1 MNNEVIKCV
10 DLVKTYNAGKVNEY
24 RALKGINMTIK
35 EGDFISIIGSSGSG
49 KSTLLNLISCLDT
62 PTSGDVYVDGTALSQ
77 LGDNDRA
84 RLRNK
89 KLGFIF
95 QQFNLLRGMTA
106 YENVELTMRFAG
118 IGKKERNERVLELLK
133 KVGLENKAKNRP
145 TEMSGGEQQRVAIA
159 RALANDPRIIL
170 GDEPTGNLDT
180 TTGATIMELLTE
192 LNKDQGK
199 TLVMVT
205 HDPAIAKKA
214 HRTVKIKDGVIEEE
228 LKGALI
234 GNHNGDDFPHR
245 KTIVKK

>member
-1 MNNEVIKCV
+1 MNKEAIKCA
-10 DLVKTYNAGKVNEY
+10 DLVKTYNAGEVNEY
-24 RALKGINMTIK
+24 KALKGVNLTIK

-62 PTSGDVYVDGTALSQ
+62 PTSGEVYIDGTALSD

-84 RLRNK
+84 HLRNQ

-118 IGKKERNERVLELLK
+118 IGRSERHERVLELLK
-133 KVGLENKAKNRP
+133 KVGLENKRNNRP
-145 TEMSGGEQQRVAIA
+145 TELSGGEQQRVAIA
-159 RALANDPRIIL
+159 RALANDPQIIL

-180 TTGATIMELLTE
+180 TTETTKKELLTE
-192 LNKDQGK
+192 LNRDQGK

-205 HDPAIAKKA
+205 HDPTIAKKA
-214 HRTVKIKDGVIEEE
+214 PRTVKIKDGVLEEE
-228 LKGALI
+228 VRGALI
-234 GNHNGDDFPHR
+234 GNGDEHGSHH
-245 KTIVKK
+245 KGVKK